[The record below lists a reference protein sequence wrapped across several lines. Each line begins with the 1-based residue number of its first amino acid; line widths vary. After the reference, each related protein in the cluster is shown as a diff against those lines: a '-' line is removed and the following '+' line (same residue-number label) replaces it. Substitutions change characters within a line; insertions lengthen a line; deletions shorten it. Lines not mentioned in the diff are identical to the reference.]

1 MLSVDI
7 SPFIITIDVLWEG
20 FDYMKKST
28 LNAIMQ
34 GVIIVLL
41 IAIVV
46 VSIKLITR
54 PDEVPVVEVP
64 SEEVSEVASVVEEEP
79 EPEPEV
85 VVVQRVRMIK
95 DNINVRSGPGT
106 DYERLGS
113 AYIGYDFELVEQLEE
128 WTQIVYDG
136 KTAYVYS
143 EYVEVIPMVLQEDGT
158 YTEYVDLEESA
169 AGSGQT
175 SETEDALEETEE

>member
-1 MLSVDI
+1 
-7 SPFIITIDVLWEG
+7 
-20 FDYMKKST
+20 MKKST

-34 GVIIVLL
+34 GVIIVLV
-41 IAIVV
+41 IAIAF

-54 PDEVPVVEVP
+54 PDEVPVTEVP
-64 SEEVSEVASVVEEEP
+64 GEEISEVASVIEEVS

-85 VVVQRVRMIK
+85 VIEERVRMIK

-113 AYIGYDFELVEQLEE
+113 AYIGYDFEFVEQLEE
-128 WTQIVYDG
+128 WTKIVYDG
-136 KTAYVYS
+136 QMAYVYS
-143 EYVEVIPMVLQEDGT
+143 EYVEVIPMVLQEDGS

-169 AGSGQT
+169 AGDDADEADSSEEESTDETET
-175 SETEDALEETEE
+175 SEE